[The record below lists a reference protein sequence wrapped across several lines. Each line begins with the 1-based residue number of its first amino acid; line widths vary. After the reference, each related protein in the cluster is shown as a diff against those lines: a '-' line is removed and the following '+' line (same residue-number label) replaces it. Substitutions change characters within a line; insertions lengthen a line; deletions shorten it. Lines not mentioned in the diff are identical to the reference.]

1 MTALRTALRGF
12 GEVLVTL
19 GVLLLLFLV
28 WQLWWTDVVAGRTQ
42 GNLAG
47 QLQRSWTA
55 QQPTGQQPVGQPR
68 VGQPAGAQ
76 PVAQDPPLK
85 LRTGQ
90 AFAVI
95 RIPRFGKDYA
105 RPVLEGVQLDVLDK
119 GVGHYPGT
127 ADPGAIG
134 NFALAGHRVTYAKPF
149 NKIDTLR
156 PGDPIVV
163 ETARSWFVYRVKRY
177 VIVTP
182 DKVNVLAPVPQ
193 QPGKKPTK
201 ATLTMTACHPKFSAR
216 YRYVVFS
223 ELEQKIAK
231 APGVVPSVLK

>member
-1 MTALRTALRGF
+1 MTALRTTLRGL
-12 GEVLVTL
+12 GELLVTL
-19 GVLLLLFLV
+19 GVVLLLFLV
-28 WQLWWTDVVAGRTQ
+28 WQLWWTDLVAGRAQ
-42 GNLAG
+42 GNLAS
-47 QLQRSWTA
+47 QLQRTWTA
-55 QQPTGQQPVGQPR
+55 QQPTGQQPAAREPS
-68 VGQPAGAQ
+68 GAQ

-119 GVGHYPGT
+119 GVGHYPGS
-127 ADPGAIG
+127 ADPGAVG

-163 ETARSWFVYRVKRY
+163 ETARAWFVYRVKRY

-182 DKVNVLAPVPQ
+182 DRVDVIAPVPQ
-193 QPGKKPTK
+193 QPGKTPTK
-201 ATLTMTACHPKFSAR
+201 AMMTMTACHPKFSAR

-223 ELEQKIAK
+223 ELEQRIAK